1 MKVTYSPEDG
11 DEQVFDYNPNKLMSA
26 EREAL
31 EKRTGMSF
39 QQFTMGV
46 LRGHSLCRR
55 ALLHVLLK
63 RQHPGISY
71 EDVDFCWDE
80 LTVEMTKGEITP
92 PRSGSARR
100 ARTTWPRPCSRAT
113 TRPRTT
119 REKPGCPSPS
129 EPPR

>member
-71 EDVDFCWDE
+71 DDVDFCWDE
-80 LTVEMTKGEITP
+80 LTVEMTKGEITLAAE
-92 PRSGSARR
+92 RL
-100 ARTTWPRPCSRAT
+100 
-113 TRPRTT
+113 
-119 REKPGCPSPS
+119 REKGEDDVAEAMLKGHDEAPDDEGKARLPFAV
-129 EPPR
+129 

>member
-80 LTVEMTKGEITP
+80 LTVEMTKGEITLAAE
-92 PRSGSARR
+92 RL
-100 ARTTWPRPCSRAT
+100 
-113 TRPRTT
+113 
-119 REKPGCPSPS
+119 REKGEDDVAEAMLKGHDEAPDDEGKARLPFAV
-129 EPPR
+129 

>member
-11 DEQVFDYNPNKLMSA
+11 DEQVFDYNPNKLMSV

-63 RQHPGISY
+63 RQHPGISFD
-71 EDVDFCWDE
+71 DVDFCWDE
-80 LTVEMTKGEITP
+80 LTVEMTKGEITLAVE
-92 PRSGSARR
+92 RL
-100 ARTTWPRPCSRAT
+100 
-113 TRPRTT
+113 
-119 REKPGCPSPS
+119 REKGEEDVAEAMLKGYDEAPDDEGKARLPFAV
-129 EPPR
+129 